1 MSQRFICA
9 NSNQLYPPP
18 APGVGLSMSLAEY
31 PVRSCTGKHAFIS
44 GPDDFALAPGRV
56 VDASRMF
63 EPDVSPYCF
72 DLANRTLVCVS
83 TLDISGATFFYQAQ
97 RQYARSVIKV
107 PFDSLPEETESPALI
122 FSIGRCG
129 STLLVRALQAAG
141 VRTVSEPDFYT
152 QAACHQPLDVSLR
165 RVIAGATR
173 LLPYSVIKLRLECNN
188 APLLIA
194 GAFNSPRIM
203 FILRDPVDWAAS
215 LRRLS
220 RNSLDLGWAVGQ
232 LGRSLLALDELS
244 RNYAVRICYYEEF
257 RSLAPGTIADV
268 LSWTGGSESVSTQ
281 ALRSIAARD
290 AQEGTIVSRASV
302 RDVPDDLPFRD
313 AFRRE
318 WSRMRPVEL
327 INRLQ
332 LKLL

>member
-1 MSQRFICA
+1 
-9 NSNQLYPPP
+9 
-18 APGVGLSMSLAEY
+18 MSLREY
-31 PVRSCTGKHAFIS
+31 TVRYRNTDLLGVSA
-44 GPDDFALAPGRV
+44 PDDFILDAGRAV
-56 VDASRMF
+56 GASRVF

-72 DLANRTLVCVS
+72 DLANRTLLCVS
-83 TLDISGATFFYQAQ
+83 TPDISGATFFYQEQ

-107 PFDSLPEETESPALI
+107 PFAALPEGSGSPALI

-141 VRTVSEPDFYT
+141 VRAVSEPDFYR
-152 QAACHQPLDVSLR
+152 QAACHQPLDFSLR
-165 RVIAGATR
+165 STIASATQ
-173 LLPYSVIKLRLECNN
+173 LLPYSVIKLHLECNN

-220 RNSLDLGWAVGQ
+220 RNALDPAWAVALLKRG
-232 LGRSLLALDELS
+232 LLALDELT
-244 RNYAVRICYYEEF
+244 RNYAVRICYYEDF
-257 RSLAPGTIADV
+257 RELGTDPIADV
-268 LSWTGGSESVSTQ
+268 VAWTGGSGTVSRETLLQ
-281 ALRSIAARD
+281 VAAKDAQDGSIA
-290 AQEGTIVSRASV
+290 SRASM
-302 RDVPDDLPFRD
+302 RGVPDDPPFRE

-318 WSRMRPVEL
+318 WSRLRPADLVA
-327 INRLQ
+327 RLQ